1 MRIAFRSLLR
11 HPGFAALSIGTLAA
25 GLGLIAALASV
36 ADAIF
41 FRPLPVARPG
51 EVVRIFTATREQPLG
66 FVSFPDFEDFRRDY
80 PAVAQTQVLI
90 AVGDPPRIRIGLAVT
105 PDYFDVLGVAPASG
119 RNFRPEDA
127 GGAVVMLA
135 YSFWRANPQA
145 IGSTLRLGRT
155 SFTVIGVAPKDFG
168 LDRFI
173 HEDYYVCT
181 GAFAAGLLPVTGRPW
196 EDRSRRFFSVY
207 ARVRGPIGVGRAKIA
222 AIGSHLETEFPAT
235 NRGRRAVLITER
247 DARMRSDRTMP
258 ALARALVVV
267 ALLLIAI
274 TAVNFAGLMM
284 VRNQSRAREI
294 ATHVALG
301 STRVRLF
308 RESIAETMLLAI
320 TAAAVGLLI
329 GWAATQ
335 MLASVATLPTDFHF
349 AIAPR
354 IDARVALSIAVAA
367 ILCGAAAARSKPMAV
382 RTRWRGALVTVEI
395 ALASLLIASDAMLLE
410 RIARTRN
417 VDLGYR
423 TEHVFVAV
431 IDPAQA
437 GYDEVRA
444 RAFYNELV
452 DRVRHLRGVAGVAL
466 AQSVPLAYTGAQR
479 EIAIE
484 GEAETLPVWMNV
496 VTEDYF
502 DLMHM
507 RPLAG
512 RVFDRRDTAASL
524 PIAVVNQE
532 LAKRCGIGCSFRMN
546 GHAVKVVGVVPTARY
561 FQIGEAPRPFFY
573 LPFSQNYASRTALHV
588 DGGAPSEILNAIRQQ
603 DPGLPVSEARMLADY
618 ARQGA
623 MFHARIASYTI
634 GAVGIGG
641 LILALAGLYG
651 LVSCDAARRRREI
664 GIRMA
669 LGAQR
674 IVVVRV
680 LFAKFFW
687 RSLASAS
694 AGSAAAIACAP
705 SLATVSGAD
714 NLKVW
719 PAVISAGLVLVLSL
733 CAGLIPAWR
742 ASGIDPALVLRQD

>member
-1 MRIAFRSLLR
+1 MRIALLR
-11 HPGFAALSIGTLAA
+11 HPGFTALSIATLAA

-90 AVGDPPRIRIGLAVT
+90 AVGDPPIRMGLAVT
-105 PDYFDVLGVAPASG
+105 PDYFDVLGVAPGSG

-127 GGAVVMLA
+127 GAPVVTLA

-145 IGSTLRLGRT
+145 IGSVIRLGRT
-155 SFTVIGVAPKDFG
+155 SFTVIGVAPEDFG

-181 GAFAAGLLPVTGRPW
+181 GAFAAGLLPV
-196 EDRSRRFFSVY
+196 
-207 ARVRGPIGVGRAKIA
+207 
-222 AIGSHLETEFPAT
+222 
-235 NRGRRAVLITER
+235 
-247 DARMRSDRTMP
+247 
-258 ALARALVVV
+258 
-267 ALLLIAI
+267 
-274 TAVNFAGLMM
+274 
-284 VRNQSRAREI
+284 
-294 ATHVALG
+294 
-301 STRVRLF
+301 
-308 RESIAETMLLAI
+308 
-320 TAAAVGLLI
+320 
-329 GWAATQ
+329 
-335 MLASVATLPTDFHF
+335 HF
-349 AIAPR
+349 AIMPR
-354 IDARVALSIAVAA
+354 IDARVALSIVVAA
-367 ILCGAAAARSKPMAV
+367 MVCGAAAARSKPMAV

-417 VDLGYR
+417 IDLGYR
-423 TEHVFVAV
+423 TEGVFVAV

-444 RAFYNELV
+444 RAFYAELIE
-452 DRVRHLRGVAGVAL
+452 RIRHLRGVSGVAL

-484 GEAETLPVWMNV
+484 GEAETVAVWMNV

-502 DLMHM
+502 DLMRM

-512 RVFDRRDTAASL
+512 RVFDRRDTAAGL
-524 PIAVVNQE
+524 PVAVVNQE

-546 GHAVKVVGVVPTARY
+546 GHAVKVVGVTPSARY
-561 FQIGEAPRPFFY
+561 FQIGEPPRPFFY
-573 LPFSQNYASRTALHV
+573 LPFSQNYASRMALHV